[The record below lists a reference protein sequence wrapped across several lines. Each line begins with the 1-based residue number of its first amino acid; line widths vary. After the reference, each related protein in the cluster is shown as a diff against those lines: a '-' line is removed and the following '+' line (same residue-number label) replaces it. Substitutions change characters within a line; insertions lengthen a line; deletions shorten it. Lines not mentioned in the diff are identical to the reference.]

1 MGGRCCYKGRAAVL
15 PREGGAAKTKLHAV
29 RLSLFGSSIWK
40 LWPASVLQSGREV
53 LLGATDVGA
62 RRRRTPRR
70 SSRGCGSW
78 RTPRRS
84 SSVMQR
90 SNPLGK
96 RAGGWVEFYHRGDEA
111 RRRQCGSTHVGTG
124 KVTSASLPSNRCL
137 IGRLPRRG
145 IARFDP
151 PGDAQRYPKNK

>member
-1 MGGRCCYKGRAAVL
+1 
-15 PREGGAAKTKLHAV
+15 
-29 RLSLFGSSIWK
+29 
-40 LWPASVLQSGREV
+40 
-53 LLGATDVGA
+53 
-62 RRRRTPRR
+62 
-70 SSRGCGSW
+70 
-78 RTPRRS
+78 
-84 SSVMQR
+84 MQR

-151 PGDAQRYPKNK
+151 PGDAQRYPYTIDTFSLSMILWRFFHGRIGVQIRKGKSSH